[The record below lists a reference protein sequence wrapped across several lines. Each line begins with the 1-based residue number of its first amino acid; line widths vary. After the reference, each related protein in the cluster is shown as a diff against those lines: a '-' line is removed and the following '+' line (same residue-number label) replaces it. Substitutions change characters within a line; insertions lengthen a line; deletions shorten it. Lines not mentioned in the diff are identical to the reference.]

1 MTRTEEEFNLPFI
14 YTEPEEQ
21 MASKPI
27 DKLWAKVES
36 RRKRDKE
43 TVFNVMAEHLK
54 YNLAKHERIQGKRDF
69 YNASALTIKDY
80 LVENGNDV
88 NYVSYKNNV
97 KRVYYLSMEYLM
109 GRSLCNAMINLGLYP
124 VVKELLDDLGIDL
137 DTLLSNESDAGLGNG
152 GLGRLAACFMDSMAT
167 LGIPCYGYGL
177 RYNYGIFTQKIK
189 DGYQVESPDEWL
201 RYGNPWE
208 ITKPELSYNVGIRGR
223 VKEYMDGDGRLYYEW
238 IDRNEVIAL
247 ANDMLIP
254 GYKNGVANNLRLWT
268 AKAKHEFDLEAF
280 NEGFYLK
287 AVEQQG
293 LAETISKVLYP
304 NDNSARGKELRF
316 TQEYFF
322 VSATIQDIINRHL
335 AMNDSPANLHEK
347 AAIQLNDTHPALAI
361 PELMRLLIDKYG
373 FGWDEAWNVT
383 KNTFAYTNHTVMPE
397 AMEKWPVS
405 MFEAVLPRHLQIIY
419 EINRRFLNEVAAAF
433 PGDND
438 RLRRMSLIEE
448 GGEKSVR
455 MAHLAVVGSHKVNGV
470 AAIHSQILVDELF
483 RDFAEMT
490 PEKFVN
496 KTNGITPRRW
506 LLMSNP
512 GLSDLI
518 SEKIGEGWITNL
530 DELKGLLKYKEDDL
544 FARKWHEVKQANKR
558 RLADYVYKK
567 MGIRLN
573 LDSLFDCQVKRI
585 HEYKRQLLNILHVI
599 TLYCYI
605 KDNPHADV
613 VPRTVIISGKAA
625 AGYHQAKLIIKLINS
640 VADVVNNDPDVGDK
654 LKVVFLENYSVS
666 LAELIIPAADLS
678 EQISTA
684 GTEASGTGNMKLS
697 LNGALTIGTLDG
709 ANVEIREEVGDENI
723 FIFGLTKDEVNR
735 VKACGFSPIEAVQR
749 NSSLKRCLDML
760 ASGYFSKGDRELF
773 KPILGSLL
781 YQGDKFLLTLDYQS
795 YVDCQREVS
804 KAFKNRKAWTEM
816 SIINSACMGKF
827 SSDRTIK
834 EYAEEIWHVKPIT
847 DELDKYRESK

>member
-1 MTRTEEEFNLPFI
+1 
-14 YTEPEEQ
+14 
-21 MASKPI
+21 MAKKPI
-27 DKLWAKVES
+27 DKLWEKVES
-36 RRKRDKE
+36 RRGNDKD
-43 TVFNVMAEHLK
+43 TLFHVMAEHLK
-54 YNLAKHERIQGKRDF
+54 YNLAKHERIQQKRDF

-109 GRSLCNAMINLGLYP
+109 GRAMCNSMINLGLYP

-137 DTLLSNESDAGLGNG
+137 DTLLSSESDAGLGNG

-177 RYNYGIFTQKIK
+177 RYEYGIFSQKIK

-201 RYGNPWE
+201 RYGNLWE
-208 ITKPELSYNVGIRGR
+208 ITKPELSYNVGINGK
-223 VKEYMDGDGRLYYEW
+223 VNEYLDGDGRLYYEW
-238 IDRNEVIAL
+238 KDRNEVVAV

-254 GYKNGVANNLRLWT
+254 GYKNGVANNLRLWS

-304 NDNSARGKELRF
+304 NDNSERGKMLRLL
-316 TQEYFF
+316 QEYFF
-322 VSATIQDIINRHL
+322 VSATMQDIIRRHL
-335 AMNDSPANLHEK
+335 ATNDNLSNLHEK
-347 AAIQLNDTHPALAI
+347 AAIQLNDTHPTLAI
-361 PELMRLLIDKYG
+361 PELMRLLIDEYG
-373 FGWDEAWNVT
+373 FGWEDAWHVT
-383 KNTFAYTNHTVMPE
+383 SKTFAYTNHTVMPE
-397 AMEKWPVS
+397 AMEKWPVR
-405 MFEAVLPRHLQIIY
+405 MMEDMLPRHLQIIY
-419 EINRRFLNEVAAAF
+419 EINRRFLAEVSAKF
-433 PGDND
+433 PGDNGK
-438 RLRRMSLIEE
+438 LRRMSIIEE
-448 GGEKSVR
+448 AGEKSVR
-455 MAHLAVVGSHKVNGV
+455 MANLAVVGSHKVNGV
-470 AAIHSQILVDELF
+470 AALHSQILVDKIF
-483 RDFAEMT
+483 SDFAEMT
-490 PEKFVN
+490 PGKFTN

-512 GLSDLI
+512 ELSDLI
-518 SEKIGEGWITNL
+518 SSKIGEEWICNL
-530 DELKGLLKYKEDDL
+530 DELKALLPYRKDTL
-544 FARKWHEVKQANKR
+544 FCEKWQNIKLSNKK
-558 RLADYVYKK
+558 RLAEYIYKT
-567 MGIRLN
+567 MGIKVN
-573 LDSLFDCQVKRI
+573 PESLFDCQVKRI
-585 HEYKRQLLNILHVI
+585 HEYKRQLLNVLHII
-599 TLYCYI
+599 TLYNYI

-613 VPRTVIISGKAA
+613 VPRTVIIAGKAA

-640 VADVVNNDPDVGDK
+640 IASVVNNDPEVGDK

-709 ANVEIREEVGDENI
+709 ANVEIREEVGEENI
-723 FIFGLTKDEVNR
+723 FIFGLTADEVAE
-735 VKACGFSPIEAVQR
+735 VKRHGFSPMHEVQ
-749 NSSLKRCLDML
+749 NNPSLKRCLDMIV
-760 ASGYFSKGDRELF
+760 SGYFSNGDREIF
-773 KPILGSLL
+773 KPIIGSLL
-781 YQGDKFLLTLDYQS
+781 YEGDKYLLTLDYDS
-795 YVDCQREVS
+795 YIDCQRTVA
-804 KAFKNRKAWTEM
+804 KAFKNRKSWTEM

-834 EYAEEIWHVKPIT
+834 EYAEEIWQVEPIT
-847 DELDKYRESK
+847 EELTKYRESK